1 VGEPEPAN
9 TAERILRFVQLNPG
23 CHLRKN
29 KDKNLSIKSAIEL
42 MVRKNI
48 GSVVI
53 TGDQLKL
60 KK

>member
-9 TAERILRFVQLNPG
+9 TAERILRFVHHPG